1 MPRRLWGRPFA
12 RGSRTD
18 NELVDVT
25 MRIPDTHELAFLER
39 PLGVGKSGP
48 RLRHAIKL
56 VTKEGKLILAEE
68 EFLP

>member
-1 MPRRLWGRPFA
+1 
-12 RGSRTD
+12 
-18 NELVDVT
+18 